1 MDGMHTLQV
10 NDNNVVDGG
19 ATGAG
24 GMEMN
29 HTGMTTGGSRASPPP
44 VDMRDFR
51 MANMEQWLALRVHGG
66 ARSWPRFPSCFTT
79 GDA

>member
-1 MDGMHTLQV
+1 MDGMQTLQV

-19 ATGAG
+19 ATGTG

-29 HTGMTTGGSRASPPP
+29 HTGGARSSPPQ

-51 MANMEQWLALRVHGG
+51 MTDMEQWLALRVHGG